1 MRQADGN
8 SDNDASSTCIPKSE
22 EEDDDDKDIPWLDI
36 EKSARRW

>member
-22 EEDDDDKDIPWLDI
+22 EDDDKDIPWLDI
-36 EKSARRW
+36 EKRARRW